1 MKTNYN
7 ENNEIVT
14 TFSSEEEKETVFNL
28 IKNHIELMTKT
39 YRNRYVN
46 WVMVRDLTHHGSG
59 YSESICRA
67 LGVSPNGFKWEVKED
82 VIE

>member
-1 MKTNYN
+1 MKTYYN

-14 TFSSEEEKETVFNL
+14 IFSSDEEKKTVFNL
-28 IKNHIELMTKT
+28 IKNHIDLMPKT
-39 YRNRYVN
+39 YRKRYVN
-46 WVMVRDLTHHGSG
+46 WVMVSDLTHNGSG
-59 YSESICRA
+59 YSASICRA

>member
-14 TFSSEEEKETVFNL
+14 TFSSEEEKEAVFNL
-28 IKNHIELMTKT
+28 IKNHIDLMPKA

-46 WVMVRDLTHHGSG
+46 WVMVADLTHNGSG
-59 YSESICRA
+59 YSESICKA
-67 LGVSPNGFKWEVKED
+67 LGVNPQGKKWEAKE
-82 VIE
+82 

>member
-28 IKNHIELMTKT
+28 IKNHIDLMPKT

-46 WVMVRDLTHHGSG
+46 WVMVSDLTHNGSG
-59 YSESICRA
+59 YSESICKA
-67 LGVSPNGFKWEVKED
+67 LGVNPQGKKWEVKE
-82 VIE
+82 

>member
-28 IKNHIELMTKT
+28 IKNHIELMPKT
-39 YRNRYVN
+39 YRKRYVN
-46 WVMVRDLTHHGSG
+46 WVMVADLTHNGSG
-59 YSESICRA
+59 YSESICKA
-67 LGVSPNGFKWEVKED
+67 LGVSPKAFKWEVKEK
-82 VIE
+82 